1 MVYVKLVLVAIMWGG
16 TFIATQTASQVFGS
30 FTGASFRYIIALLFM
45 IPMMYHENSKAFQ
58 ISKKQFK
65 KLFILGFSGIFAYS
79 FFFFNGLRLV
89 KASHGSLIVALNP
102 ALVML
107 LSAVLGK
114 EKISFL
120 KVVGLISSILG
131 VILVISHGNVFEL
144 FDMFSWGDAFMLGC
158 PVSWAFYTY
167 YAKDALGESTPLQAS
182 TWAILLGLSMILVF
196 VPFEPFPSVI
206 APKVWGSLTYLGI
219 CGSVLGFVWYYEGVK
234 KIGPVK
240 TSVFNNL
247 IPIFAMIISMVLLK
261 ETLQTYMIYG
271 SILVI
276 GGVLIINRF

>member
-1 MVYVKLVLVAIMWGG
+1 
-16 TFIATQTASQVFGS
+16 
-30 FTGASFRYIIALLFM
+30 
-45 IPMMYHENSKAFQ
+45 
-58 ISKKQFK
+58 
-65 KLFILGFSGIFAYS
+65 
-79 FFFFNGLRLV
+79 
-89 KASHGSLIVALNP
+89 
-102 ALVML
+102 
-107 LSAVLGK
+107 
-114 EKISFL
+114 
-120 KVVGLISSILG
+120 
-131 VILVISHGNVFEL
+131 
-144 FDMFSWGDAFMLGC
+144 
-158 PVSWAFYTY
+158 
-167 YAKDALGESTPLQAS
+167 
-182 TWAILLGLSMILVF
+182 MILVF

-206 APKVWGSLTYLGI
+206 APKVWGALSYLGI